1 MNHVTMPSLVR
12 YPGVLV
18 SLHLCLVG
26 SHSLQFILNLNM
38 GMTKAMSGFQI
49 VYYYIVNILL
59 LRDLMRLSIVFLFM
73 D

>member
-1 MNHVTMPSLVR
+1 
-12 YPGVLV
+12 
-18 SLHLCLVG
+18 
-26 SHSLQFILNLNM
+26 
-38 GMTKAMSGFQI
+38 MTKAMSGFQI